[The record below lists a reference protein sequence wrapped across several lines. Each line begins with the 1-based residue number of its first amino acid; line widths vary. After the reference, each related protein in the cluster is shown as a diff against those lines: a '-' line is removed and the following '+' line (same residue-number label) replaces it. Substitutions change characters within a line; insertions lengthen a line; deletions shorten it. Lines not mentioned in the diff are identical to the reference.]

1 LTPEERQAAR
11 RLAEDLDDLLA
22 GWEPSS
28 MALLGAPVLRWWS
41 WRRCK
46 NTGWPPMVPTPFY
59 LLGVFHERRP
69 SIGSTLQATDE
80 IYWMAHD
87 LTWCRCADGWY
98 RLGEYE
104 TEVPMYLEGFT

>member
-1 LTPEERQAAR
+1 MVACRALQGFGLGARGADAVLLAR
-11 RLAEDLDDLLA
+11 R
-22 GWEPSS
+22 
-28 MALLGAPVLRWWS
+28 
-41 WRRCK
+41 
-46 NTGWPPMVPTPFY
+46 VP
-59 LLGVFHERRP
+59 L
-69 SIGSTLQATDE
+69 GSTLQATDE